1 MFIEGDNDFVNST
14 TIENGEDFIFSEEYH
29 VVHHQSPGFH
39 HTRYREEFEKKVK
52 QGKYDIVFQ
61 DVNIFELAFTGIFRN
76 YERLAGMVKD
86 PKPDCA
92 EVLKRRLRETIW

>member
-1 MFIEGDNDFVNST
+1 MGQLPVRLSTWFPQHSEGST
-14 TIENGEDFIFSEEYH
+14 RSG
-29 VVHHQSPGFH
+29 HQSPGFH